1 MDRNRNSNKFN
12 IFNARSMSGH
22 GLLTNELRVLWD
34 FLGHRGPGMLVS
46 LGRKSLSSRLVSRVV
61 SGKNFKSPFLSLP
74 N

>member
-34 FLGHRGPGMLVS
+34 FLGHRGSGHVGKPGSQEFVVAFS
-46 LGRKSLSSRLVSRVV
+46 LAW
-61 SGKNFKSPFLSLP
+61 SPEEL
-74 N
+74 